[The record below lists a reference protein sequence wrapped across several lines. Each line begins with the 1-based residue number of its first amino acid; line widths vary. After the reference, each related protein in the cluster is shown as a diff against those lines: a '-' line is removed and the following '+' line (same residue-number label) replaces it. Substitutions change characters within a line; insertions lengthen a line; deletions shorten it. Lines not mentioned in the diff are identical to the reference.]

1 MRFPNPFAQPKKSKK
16 TKGKA
21 LSPKGSA
28 RARPATR
35 VQTPPFSSGPSFWE
49 NLSPERKLDLIGI
62 VLAVGGILITLT
74 LFASSRSAITG
85 GLLHLLSQLIGW
97 GIYILPLGLIAFG
110 LWVILRKI
118 ERIPTLSLERAV
130 GSVLVFLWLLTTMH
144 SIIAQPEMAQVAALD
159 GAGGGYIGGIFE
171 RILWFSLGPLGA
183 VIALAAWMLIALTMV
198 LDVTIQDLF
207 RWTGPSIARIRS
219 WLSKKLGAGADSAQ
233 DLPMSDFTPLT
244 PSPTS
249 APIPVPGANFPSVT
263 TTTSAPV
270 IQWVLPEINDILNAG
285 SAPSVNDDFV
295 KHRANLIEETLASF
309 GAPAQVVEISRGPTI
324 TQFGVEPLFV
334 ETRAGRTRVRVS
346 KIASLADDL
355 ALALAAPRIRIQ
367 APVPGHSYVGIEV
380 PNEEMALVAL
390 RDILESETFQRN
402 KSSLRLALGQDVAGH
417 PISANLESMPHL
429 LIAGTTG
436 SGKSVCVNAILTAFL
451 LNNTPDDLRL
461 VLVDPKRVE
470 LTGYNGIPHLLSPVV
485 VEMDRVV
492 AALQWMTREMDK
504 RYHDFAKV
512 GARNITDYNARTKI
526 QGGAKLPFLLIVI
539 DELADLMM
547 IAPDE
552 TERTITRL
560 ASLARATGIHM
571 ILATQRPSVDVVTG
585 LIKANFPARIAFAVA
600 SGVDSRVIL
609 DQPGA
614 ERLLGRGDML
624 YQAPDAAA
632 PARLQGVFV
641 SDHEIQKLV
650 EYWRLQAQQSSTY
663 AVAGAAQDAVP
674 EGVPLKQK
682 PLWDEDEKTDPDGD
696 PLINDAIDIVRR
708 EGRAS
713 VSMLQR
719 RMRIGYTRA
728 ARLMD
733 VMEERAIVGP
743 PDGNSQVRQILNY
756 GPAAPPKEE

>member
-1 MRFPNPFAQPKKSKK
+1 MRFPNPFKQPKKSKR

-21 LSPKGSA
+21 ISPKGTA
-28 RARPATR
+28 RSRTATSVQRP
-35 VQTPPFSSGPSFWE
+35 PLSPEPSFWD
-49 NLSPERKLDLIGI
+49 NLSSERKLDLVGI
-62 VLAVGGILITLT
+62 VLALGGILITLT

-85 GLLHLLSQLIGW
+85 GFLHLLSQLIGW

-130 GSVLVFLWLLTTMH
+130 GSVLLLLWLLTTMH

-159 GAGGGYIGGIFE
+159 GVGGGYIGGVFE

-183 VIALAAWMLIALTMV
+183 VIALGAWFLIALTMT

-207 RWTGPSIARIRS
+207 RWTGPLVARIS
-219 WLSKKLGAGADSAQ
+219 SLLNKPLTSDTASAQ
-233 DLPMSDFTPLT
+233 DVPMSDFTPLT
-244 PSPTS
+244 PSP
-249 APIPVPGANFPSVT
+249 AAGPIPGPGAGYPTVT

-270 IQWVLPEINDILNAG
+270 IQWVLPEINEILNAG

-295 KHRANLIEETLASF
+295 KQRANLIEETLASF

-390 RDILESETFQRN
+390 RDILESETYQRN

-512 GARNITDYNARTKI
+512 GARNMTDYNARMKI
-526 QGGAKLPFLLIVI
+526 QGGTKLPFLLIVI

-650 EYWRLQAQQSSTY
+650 EYWRTQAQQSSTY
-663 AVAGAAQDAVP
+663 TVAGAATEAVP

-682 PLWDEDEKTDPDGD
+682 PLWDEAEKPDPDGD